1 MNSLTIYLSSAQLTG
16 TNIRPEIELE
26 DKTTLTVNLSGMS
39 EEYFPAYLQIDWGDG
54 VSETFD
60 ANLYK
65 KYREESIFIEV
76 MYGKFSQIIQN
87 TYDHVYFPSETTL
100 FNQLSA
106 QFLVKYSNGDYV
118 WFIQPIKVRSYDFY
132 ESLGG
137 VNIVNTVILDDEN
150 NSSEHQL
157 LSKTGQLIE
166 LTNLNI

>member
-1 MNSLTIYLSSAQLTG
+1 MNTLTIYLSSSSLSG

-26 DKTTLTVNLSGMS
+26 DKTTLTFNLSGLS
-39 EEYFPAYLQIDWGDG
+39 EEYFPSYLLIDWGDG
-54 VSETFD
+54 VSEKFD

-65 KYREESIFIEV
+65 KYREESIFEEV
-76 MYGKFSQIIQN
+76 MYGKFSQIVQN
-87 TYDHVYFPSETTL
+87 TYDHVYHPSPTTL
-100 FNQLSA
+100 FNSISA

-137 VNIVNTVILDDEN
+137 VRVVNTVILDDEN

-166 LTNLNI
+166 LTAK